1 MRDNNDNGYLV
12 TLIRDMLFTINMII
26 IIFIWIFQ
34 KQCDTRNV
42 QFWSNS
48 SYLCQ

>member
-1 MRDNNDNGYLV
+1 MRDNYDNGHLV
-12 TLIRDMLFTINMII
+12 TLIRVMLFTINMII

-34 KQCDTRNV
+34 KQCDMRNV
-42 QFWSNS
+42 QFLSSS